1 MIWDRVKRLFA
12 VWPSIAQ
19 QKKEILD
26 LMEEIER
33 NSQKL
38 IAKNRLEVRD
48 GELYMTTEHSPEGKG
63 DESR

>member
-12 VWPSIAQ
+12 TGPSIAQ
-19 QKKEILD
+19 QKREILD
-26 LMEEIER
+26 YMEELER

-48 GELYMTTEHSPEGKG
+48 GELYMATEYQAEEGKG
-63 DESR
+63 DE